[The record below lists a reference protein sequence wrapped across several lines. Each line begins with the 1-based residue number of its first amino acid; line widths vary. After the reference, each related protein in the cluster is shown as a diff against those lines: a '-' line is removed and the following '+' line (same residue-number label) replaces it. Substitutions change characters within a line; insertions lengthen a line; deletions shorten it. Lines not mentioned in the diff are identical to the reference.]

1 LSLTYLLIY
10 IKDMTS
16 AYKRIPFFRIIT
28 FVLFLVLLA
37 GFLASCVQT
46 PRFRVV
52 GYAIAGIDVG
62 AIQFDKLTHINYA
75 FLTPNKDGTFTPI
88 GNPVELREIV
98 EKAHAKRVKVLI
110 SVGGWGWND
119 EFETLAADPTSRT
132 MFVNGLAEFIDQ
144 FKLDGADIDWEFPIQ
159 GKASDNFLALMQE
172 LHKAL
177 PNKLITSAVVAF
189 GSTGEGIPSSAFELF
204 DFVNIMAYDGDG
216 PNHSPYELAEE
227 AIRYWLGRG
236 LPAAKA
242 VLGVPFYSRPIY
254 SPYWKIVLKDPQAAY
269 VDEVKLLST
278 TVNYNGI
285 PTIQRKTELA
295 LRQASGIMIWAL
307 NYDSADETSLLRAI
321 DRSIQ
326 EYQQP

>member
-1 LSLTYLLIY
+1 MLYKNNRPSFYRLATCLLLT
-10 IKDMTS
+10 T
-16 AYKRIPFFRIIT
+16 
-28 FVLFLVLLA
+28 LLA
-37 GFLASCVQT
+37 IFFAGCMKT

-75 FLTPNKDGTFTPI
+75 FLTPNKDGTFAPI

-98 EKAHAKRVKVLI
+98 EKAHAKGVKVLI

-119 EFETLAADPTSRT
+119 KFEAMAADPTSRT
-132 MFVNGLAEFIDQ
+132 KFVSGLVDFIGK

-159 GKASDNFLALMQE
+159 GKSSDNFLALMQE
-172 LHKAL
+172 LHQAL
-177 PNKLITSAVVAF
+177 PNKLLTIAVVAF
-189 GSTGEGIPSSAFELF
+189 GSTGEGIPSSVFELF
-204 DFVNIMAYDGDG
+204 DFVNIMAYDGEG
-216 PNHSPYELAEE
+216 PNHSSYELAEA
-227 AIRYWLGRG
+227 AIQYWLGRG
-236 LPAAKA
+236 LPATKA

-254 SPYWKIVLKDPQAAY
+254 SPYWKIVVKDPQAAY
-269 VDEVKLLST
+269 VDEIKLLST

-295 LRQASGIMIWAL
+295 LKQASGIMIWAL
-307 NYDSADETSLLRAI
+307 NYDSADETSLVSAI